1 MSRLKAIWKAIV
13 KGEESVASTAHRV
26 DPSGVASI
34 ADTAKPRIK
43 LSTDGSMREVTGPLN
58 DAITALQPKRLHI
71 SQLDPQLEAL
81 RLQAKKLE
89 QIDVTVVSNRTPTE
103 VRDALMLGQKI
114 SPTEFKKFA
123 SAQRG
128 VALETEYQDTVK
140 ALHQITLSGK
150 RTNTEELFKQISA
163 IRKDQ
168 DFVHAGT
175 ATSNSRTVNGIEKDF
190 FAGKQLDE
198 KQLEKLRAFYNKH
211 YYEGVPVSS
220 PTTMMGSGT
229 MGGQIVSVAK
239 QLLDKMNDGKSVGMS
254 ISRAIEGATGI
265 SWLPRARIAVPAAL
279 AVGVAGTNVDYVF
292 NGPSKPGLSIAQL
305 VPAAA
310 LINFEPDLSEAAQ
323 LNFMAFQRNPQLL
336 TAEKGPDG
344 QPNKFRLYMDAL
356 KNNDQVT
363 MQRQGLTK
371 DQQDAIARITLATK
385 AGIDANAEKAKA
397 NAAADQQ
404 TQVEQQAD
412 VALRAQNSV
421 LGAAGRDRS
430 MRPEDY
436 EAAARGSLNR
446 AETQQRLNQL
456 GGAMGILNQN
466 QIDAIA
472 KSMAE
477 ASGGAPTLNKDAQR
491 KVEATVDAQT
501 ASMAPDEK
509 ATVKKYLLAPAGP

>member
-1 MSRLKAIWKAIV
+1 
-13 KGEESVASTAHRV
+13 
-26 DPSGVASI
+26 
-34 ADTAKPRIK
+34 
-43 LSTDGSMREVTGPLN
+43 
-58 DAITALQPKRLHI
+58 
-71 SQLDPQLEAL
+71 
-81 RLQAKKLE
+81 
-89 QIDVTVVSNRTPTE
+89 
-103 VRDALMLGQKI
+103 
-114 SPTEFKKFA
+114 
-123 SAQRG
+123 
-128 VALETEYQDTVK
+128 
-140 ALHQITLSGK
+140 
-150 RTNTEELFKQISA
+150 
-163 IRKDQ
+163 
-168 DFVHAGT
+168 
-175 ATSNSRTVNGIEKDF
+175 
-190 FAGKQLDE
+190 
-198 KQLEKLRAFYNKH
+198 
-211 YYEGVPVSS
+211 
-220 PTTMMGSGT
+220 

-279 AVGVAGTNVDYVF
+279 AVGVAGTNLDYVF

-344 QPNKFRLYMDAL
+344 QQNKFRLYMDAL
-356 KNNDQVT
+356 KKNDQVT
-363 MQRQGLTK
+363 MQAQGLTK